1 MKERYTLIKHAR
13 LVRVK
18 ERFIEDCDILVHHG
32 GGDKRNVIAAVEKSI
47 DRKTL
52 SDATVTLVNARGNLV
67 MPSFT
72 DLSVCLREPG
82 AMYKEDILSTCRA
95 AMAGGYSA
103 LLSYFEPD
111 ARFSTEDVLT
121 YFSVARKHPAV
132 TIYPS
137 VFAGE
142 ADWDVLF
149 ALGAKSVSDRFTP
162 FENAGALRAAM
173 QKAKDKKMPYFA
185 FLQIP
190 SLIEGGTV
198 NAGIA
203 PMMKQKPISPVS
215 EVMAVSRALLL
226 AEEVGCALHL
236 SGVSLAKSFSL
247 IREAKKAG
255 LPVTCDVSPYH
266 FFFDES
272 AILYYGN
279 TAKMMPPLRSDS
291 DRVATLEAIADGTV
305 DAIASHHVPND
316 KRDTQRTLAA
326 APFGAVSLET
336 VFSACVDKLLLD
348 GVVDIFRLAELLSVN
363 PHRILLS
370 SCGYSVD
377 KLCEFAVGD
386 PADFNLVSID
396 TSMPVTEDRL
406 KGRAKNTP
414 FIGMTLRG
422 RVEHSFFAKENA
434 GESEKF

>member
-1 MKERYTLIKHAR
+1 VKERYTLIKHAR
-13 LVRVK
+13 LVRVG
-18 ERFIEDCDILVHHG
+18 ERRIEDCDILVHHG
-32 GGDKRNVIAAVEKSI
+32 SGEKRNTIAAVEKSI
-47 DRKTL
+47 DKKTL
-52 SDATVTLVNARGNLV
+52 LDATLTLVHAHGNLV

-82 AMYKEDILSTCRA
+82 SMYKEDIASTCRA

-111 ARFSTEDVLT
+111 ARFSSKDVLM
-121 YFSVARKHPAV
+121 YLSVARKHPAV

-142 ADWDVLF
+142 DDWDALF
-149 ALGAKSVSDRFTP
+149 LLGAKSVSDRFMP
-162 FENAGALRAAM
+162 FEKAGDLRDAM
-173 QKAKDKKMPYFA
+173 RRAKEKNIPYFA
-185 FLQIP
+185 YLQIP

-215 EVMAVSRALLL
+215 EVMAVARALLL

-255 LPVTCDVSPYH
+255 LLVTCDVSPYH

-279 TAKMMPPLRSDS
+279 TAKMMPPLRSEK
-291 DRVATLEAIADGTV
+291 DREATLAAIADGTV
-305 DAIASHHVPND
+305 DAIASHHVAND
-316 KRDTQRTLAA
+316 KRDTEKPLSA
-326 APFGAVSLET
+326 APFGAASLET
-336 VFSACVDKLLLD
+336 VFSACVEKLLSH
-348 GVVDIFRLAELLSVN
+348 GVVDVFRLTELLSVN
-363 PHRILLS
+363 PRHILQS
-370 SCGYSVD
+370 VCPYSTE
-377 KLCEFAVGD
+377 KLCEFEVGD

-396 TSMPVTEDRL
+396 TFTQVDEDCL

-422 RVEHSFFAKENA
+422 RVEHGFFAKDRL
-434 GESEKF
+434 GESDKF